1 VQTPLPETEITGP
14 AEALELLQII
24 IEAQEAAAHMALH
37 PLPEAVEATIEAVLL
52 PEVIHRAVE
61 VTTVLPVDQVLEG
74 IEAVVLQ
81 EAADLAAA
89 IEVQEAALE
98 AQG

>member
-1 VQTPLPETEITGP
+1 LPEIEITEL
-14 AEALELLQII
+14 AEVLELLQII
-24 IEAQEAAAHMALH
+24 AEVPEAAAHMAPRLRQ
-37 PLPEAVEATIEAVLL
+37 EAVEATIEAVLL

-74 IEAVVLQ
+74 TEAVVLQ

>member
-1 VQTPLPETEITGP
+1 LPEIEITEL
-14 AEALELLQII
+14 AEVLELLQII
-24 IEAQEAAAHMALH
+24 AEVPEAAAHMA
-37 PLPEAVEATIEAVLL
+37 PRLPQEAVEATIEAVLL

-61 VTTVLPVDQVLEG
+61 VTTVFPVDQVLEG
-74 IEAVVLQ
+74 TEAVVLQ